1 LGFNRPDFFMCYI
14 IVMSYFEKRRNQGKL
29 NEDFYK
35 PLIESDIKG
44 KLECSKNYFSAFDF
58 ENDHFLIEL
67 KTREVE
73 RFKYSTTIIG
83 YDKILKG
90 LEHLKEN
97 KRVIFYF
104 GFKTDGLFK
113 FELTQDNYT
122 DFKVSTIGCRFRQI
136 QNYEKQHLEIPVNQ
150 LTFVCPECPLQG
162 EYSKVVKH

>member
-1 LGFNRPDFFMCYI
+1 MT
-14 IVMSYFEKRRNQGKL
+14 YFEKRRNQGKL

-35 PLIESDIKG
+35 PLIESDIKEV
-44 KLECSKNYFSAFDF
+44 LECSKYQFSAFDF
-58 ENDHFLIEL
+58 ENYHFLIEL

-73 RFKYSTTIIG
+73 R
-83 YDKILKG
+83 L
-90 LEHLKEN
+90 

-122 DFKVSTIGCRFRQI
+122 DFKVSTIGCRFKQI

-150 LTFVCPECPLQG
+150 LTFVCPECPIQG